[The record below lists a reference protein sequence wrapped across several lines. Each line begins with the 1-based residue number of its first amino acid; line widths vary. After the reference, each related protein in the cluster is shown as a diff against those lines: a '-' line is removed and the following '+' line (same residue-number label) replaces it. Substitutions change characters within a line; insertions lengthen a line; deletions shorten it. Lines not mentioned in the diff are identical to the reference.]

1 MDEWMIGWLN
11 VLIYELQM
19 GAFKIYEYKDILT
32 HKYTDRLIVIQKD
45 KQMDGS
51 ME

>member
-1 MDEWMIGWLN
+1 MDEWMNGWMD
-11 VLIYELQM
+11 VLIYEMQM
-19 GAFKIYEYKDILT
+19 GAFKMDGQKDTLT
-32 HKYTDRLIVIQKD
+32 HKQTDRLIVIQKD